1 MPRVAAHSAFWG
13 LDTMAIRLAT
23 VSAPPGARLGDRRL
37 EGRRGAAGIVEAGD
51 HGGEAIER
59 RTSKGVDAPHPLISD
74 LLPL

>member
-1 MPRVAAHSAFWG
+1 MPRQAGHYAFWG
-13 LDTMAIRLAT
+13 LDTMAIRLAA

-59 RTSKGVDAPHPLISD
+59 RTSKGVDAAHPLNFD